1 MPEAPLVSVIIPVF
15 NGERFLRAALSSV
28 ASQTYTPLEVFVID
42 DGSTDASK
50 AIAGTFQEFRVLAG
64 PHRGVSAA
72 RNRGVDASSGRYI
85 AFLDADDAW
94 YPEKIRQQVA
104 VAEAEPRFGLVT
116 ALQNYCFEGP
126 VPAWFRG
133 PTDGSTEPGFMPSSW
148 LVSRDCWESVGPF
161 DESMTHA
168 EDVDWLARARDSGV
182 EFGTVEQLLLM
193 RRIHDS
199 NVSGAAN
206 ESVGG
211 LLTALRGSLHRKHGA
226 LR

>member
-1 MPEAPLVSVIIPVF
+1 
-15 NGERFLRAALSSV
+15 
-28 ASQTYTPLEVFVID
+28 
-42 DGSTDASK
+42 
-50 AIAGTFQEFRVLAG
+50 
-64 PHRGVSAA
+64 
-72 RNRGVDASSGRYI
+72 
-85 AFLDADDAW
+85 
-94 YPEKIRQQVA
+94 
-104 VAEAEPRFGLVT
+104 
-116 ALQNYCFEGP
+116 
-126 VPAWFRG
+126 
-133 PTDGSTEPGFMPSSW
+133 MPSSW